1 MPDSFFNAVA
11 ATRNLL
17 ESALEKN
24 GLERLVNTSSFAV
37 YDVASKR
44 GSVSIRW

>member
-1 MPDSFFNAVA
+1 MPDAFFSAVA

-17 ESALEKN
+17 ERALQKN
-24 GLERLVNTSSFAV
+24 GLKRFVNTSSFAV
-37 YDVASKR
+37 YVASKR